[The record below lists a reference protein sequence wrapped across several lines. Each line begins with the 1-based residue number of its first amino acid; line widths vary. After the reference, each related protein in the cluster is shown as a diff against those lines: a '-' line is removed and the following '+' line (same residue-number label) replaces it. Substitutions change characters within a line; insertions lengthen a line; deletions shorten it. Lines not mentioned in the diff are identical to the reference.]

1 VAAPV
6 VDGEAIPAPP
16 KRRPPAAF
24 PQLTPIPETP
34 PPARWPR
41 PDSRKPAGESG
52 LRGLCGPPGL
62 SPAIAR
68 RATLARWES
77 FKLSRA
83 A

>member
-1 VAAPV
+1 MRLCSHNRQMKT
-6 VDGEAIPAPP
+6 I
-16 KRRPPAAF
+16 
-24 PQLTPIPETP
+24 
-34 PPARWPR
+34 
-41 PDSRKPAGESG
+41 RKFLADESG
-52 LRGLCGPPGL
+52 ATAIEYAGL